1 MKKCPVCQQ
10 FFTSAQL
17 LRQSFS
23 RTPGEFVKTKLMDG
37 KHVIRCPHCKAR
49 LRKKLSV
56 WYLVAMV
63 PFIAA
68 ALWYSNTGQYAF
80 LIYLSIIPPVLVYAM
95 LPYTPYNNY
104 IL

>member
-68 ALWYSNTGQYAF
+68 ALWYSKTGQYAF